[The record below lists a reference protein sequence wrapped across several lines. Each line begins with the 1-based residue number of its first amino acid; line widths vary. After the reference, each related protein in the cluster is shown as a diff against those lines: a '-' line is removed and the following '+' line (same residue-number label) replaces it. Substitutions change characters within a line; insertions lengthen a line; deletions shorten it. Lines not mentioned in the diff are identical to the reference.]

1 MSIIVASK
9 NSAITLLKNPQG
21 GMIEDINP
29 ETNIDTNEYV
39 CAIIDNKKL
48 YGHIQ
53 KIENR
58 NVTIKLDNPWM
69 RRKYI
74 IVNWTYLRKVNI
86 DQKNKEEEAKKNL
99 EILKENK
106 VEKLKSIILK
116 KNADYFFVDN
126 KMLGDVKNLTQ
137 EEKAFFEKNDEIKII
152 INRID
157 DLTERLILEK
167 SNMQKQKNICETA
180 GSSKEKLELFEEII
194 ENINIYKT
202 SKTSKNIIKDNK
214 KKLSSIRDVTRELL
228 GMVLEA
234 AGQEGIDSEN
244 IIKIIMDL
252 QKEILKKNIN
262 ILEVTPHR
270 IMGMLSSFSRKKH
283 AFLNEDNMWSIAI

>member
-1 MSIIVASK
+1 MSITIAPK
-9 NSAITLLKNPQG
+9 NSAINLLKNPQG
-21 GMIEDINP
+21 GMIEDMNP
-29 ETNIDTNEYV
+29 EKNIDNDEYV

-48 YGHIQ
+48 YGRIQ

-58 NVTIKLDNPWM
+58 NVTIKLDHPWM

-86 DQKNKEEEAKKNL
+86 DQKNKEEETKKNL
-99 EILKENK
+99 EIIKENK
-106 VEKLKSIILK
+106 VETLKSIILK
-116 KNADYFFVDN
+116 NNANYFFIKD
-126 KMLGDVKNLTQ
+126 KTIGDVKNFTQ
-137 EEKAFFEKNDEIKII
+137 EERAFFEKNDEIKII
-152 INRID
+152 LNKIE
-157 DLTERLILEK
+157 DLTEKLIVEK
-167 SNMQKQKNICETA
+167 TYIQKQKNICEAT

-194 ENINIYKT
+194 ESINIYKT

-214 KKLSSIRDVTRELL
+214 KKLSNIRDVTRELL
-228 GMVLEA
+228 TMVLES

-252 QKEILKKNIN
+252 QKEIFTRNLN

-283 AFLNEDNMWSIAI
+283 AFLNEDNMWSIAV